1 MLLLALL
8 APAAPVRAQDATVVP
23 RSDLE
28 RRLEGEI
35 LCTCGCR
42 RALDNCGM
50 PNCHGHEEQTVRL
63 RQYLAEGKDHD
74 AIIAAFI
81 KEFGG
86 QDILAV
92 PVDEGFNRLAW
103 FFPYAVG
110 LTGALGVAFVAMRWS
125 RRGHDAEAEAAGVTE
140 DSNLQS
146 RLDDELRDLD

>member
-1 MLLLALL
+1 
-8 APAAPVRAQDATVVP
+8 VRAQDATVVP

-50 PNCHGHEEQTVRL
+50 PNCHGHEEQTVKL

-74 AIIAAFI
+74 EIIAAFI

-110 LTGALGVAFVAMRWS
+110 LTGALGIAFVAVRWS
-125 RRGHDAEAEAAGVTE
+125 RRRPDSDETPAAASE
-140 DSNLQS
+140 DNDLRA